1 MDEKEY
7 KKNFS
12 ILFNY
17 LINTRGK
24 GRTKKEIAKEIGV
37 DVKTMRYWLNGE
49 YAPQSNK
56 LNDIAKAFNIT
67 TTIFSIDLN
76 DLKKNDNELD
86 ITETEKFLDKPYILN
101 NIDENLI
108 DGYLTLEKITS
119 LVGILAKYVWK
130 FDINV
135 EDKNEF
141 YLLQSRINKCLIEML
156 EKNYQKKEYKLNLDG
171 LSYNDMLSIL
181 SEILLSKK
189 EQMDIIKNNNPDYEN
204 DETYISSKK
213 TILSFFKSIE
223 KIGLCEDE
231 GVELLLKKLDF

>member
-12 ILFNY
+12 ILLNY

-67 TTIFSIDLN
+67 TTIFQIELN

-86 ITETEKFLDKPYILN
+86 ITETEKFLDNPYILN

-135 EDKNEF
+135 EDKNEVK
-141 YLLQSRINKCLIEML
+141 LLQSRINK
-156 EKNYQKKEYKLNLDG
+156 
-171 LSYNDMLSIL
+171 
-181 SEILLSKK
+181 
-189 EQMDIIKNNNPDYEN
+189 
-204 DETYISSKK
+204 
-213 TILSFFKSIE
+213 
-223 KIGLCEDE
+223 
-231 GVELLLKKLDF
+231 

>member
-86 ITETEKFLDKPYILN
+86 ITETEKFLDKPYI
-101 NIDENLI
+101 
-108 DGYLTLEKITS
+108 
-119 LVGILAKYVWK
+119 
-130 FDINV
+130 
-135 EDKNEF
+135 
-141 YLLQSRINKCLIEML
+141 
-156 EKNYQKKEYKLNLDG
+156 
-171 LSYNDMLSIL
+171 
-181 SEILLSKK
+181 
-189 EQMDIIKNNNPDYEN
+189 
-204 DETYISSKK
+204 
-213 TILSFFKSIE
+213 
-223 KIGLCEDE
+223 
-231 GVELLLKKLDF
+231 